1 MEQKK
6 SVWNCWVKHIYGN
19 HNIMMYLLKII
30 DLFCNIEEISGAEM
44 ERENLN
50 SIHTTPSKSNRLLS
64 FWSAKTGTEASNYS
78 DP

>member
-1 MEQKK
+1 
-6 SVWNCWVKHIYGN
+6 
-19 HNIMMYLLKII
+19 MMYLLKII